1 MIARSATGGDHP
13 VGKAAALRLIRE
25 PEDVSNR
32 SGAKARAPADHMRC
46 ACRQPEPFLFF
57 RFEDT
62 IMTNTVQPPKTPATP
77 APVAPTIALRKSCN
91 PDGIG
96 LSHYVLMDKKAAK

>member
-1 MIARSATGGDHP
+1 M
-13 VGKAAALRLIRE
+13 IRE

-32 SGAKARAPADHMRC
+32 ILFISHC
-46 ACRQPEPFLFF
+46 HPEERIVTQKPLPISSS
-57 RFEDT
+57 T
-62 IMTNTVQPPKTPATP
+62 AV
-77 APVAPTIALRKSCN
+77 PTIAIRKSCH

>member
-1 MIARSATGGDHP
+1 M
-13 VGKAAALRLIRE
+13 IRE

-32 SGAKARAPADHMRC
+32 ILFISHCHPEERIVSQTTHAPSPSVA
-46 ACRQPEPFLFF
+46 
-57 RFEDT
+57 
-62 IMTNTVQPPKTPATP
+62 
-77 APVAPTIALRKSCN
+77 APSVVTIAIRKSCN